1 MWVKF
6 PHKLM
11 ITLLIIIIMILINTI
26 INHATHSING
36 LLLRNA
42 ENCNRTIRARWIGCI
57 IRLSVDG
64 LLSQV
69 AHTLMYIMIISDKP
83 TIKLLISM

>member
-1 MWVKF
+1 MWVKY

-26 INHATHSING
+26 INHAAHSING
-36 LLLRNA
+36 LLLCNA

-64 LLSQV
+64 LLSSGGTHSNV
-69 AHTLMYIMIISDKP
+69 YMIISDKP